1 MLLGA
6 DLSVPPACIIRCLTQ
21 TNVFKIQNH
30 YSIQETMET
39 GGVAVLGSALENLT
53 GIRHGWT
60 TPLETH

>member
-6 DLSVPPACIIRCLTQ
+6 DLSVPLACIIRCLITQ

-30 YSIQETMET
+30 YSIQET